1 MQFGADFFADY
12 WAFDAGQ
19 SMKKVFAIASV
30 VVKELIRRK
39 DFYVLFVLT
48 ALITLLMAS
57 ISLFK
62 EDNALRGIQEI
73 CMLLIWIS
81 GLVIALGTAARQI
94 PAERESRTI
103 FPLLAKPV
111 TRGQVVVGKFMG
123 CWLACGGALL
133 VFYVFFA
140 ILSASREHEL
150 RLMQYFLCLWMQWIF
165 LGIIIAMTLWGSLI
179 FAAPSSNATIV
190 LVVVLG
196 ILLLGRDF
204 KLVATG
210 MGAVMNTVVYGI
222 YFTIPQLWFFDVREM
237 LVQHH
242 ALEWD
247 YCALA
252 SLYGLAYIAVFLFAT
267 WLSFRSKS
275 LQT

>member
-1 MQFGADFFADY
+1 MN
-12 WAFDAGQ
+12 
-19 SMKKVFAIASV
+19 KVFAIASV
-30 VVKELIRRK
+30 VIKELIRRK

-48 ALITLLMAS
+48 ALISLIMAVG
-57 ISLFK
+57 LFK
-62 EDNALRGIQEI
+62 DDNVVRGIQEI

-111 TRGQVVVGKFMG
+111 TRGQVVLGKFMG